1 MHGGHSQLNG
11 DAVDM
16 HCKGNI
22 VVIPILRDQ
31 ANLPIVYNSFVSSK
45 YKKEVGPHIRSAMAY
60 SNFSNLDFF
69 GYLQTST

>member
-1 MHGGHSQLNG
+1 MNG

-16 HCKGNI
+16 YCKGNI
-22 VVIPILRDQ
+22 VVIPIRWEKS
-31 ANLPIVYNSFVSSK
+31 NLPIVYNSFVSSK